1 MRKLFK
7 FHCDCGRAGV
17 LQGTFVLDEGAQER
31 LEKLYGKRI
40 NFGEA
45 LGKHSEVTVDL
56 EREEITLMTDDQ
68 EFLAMAEKLGVDLNQ
83 GYNPLDYADYE
94 S

>member
-31 LEKLYGKRI
+31 LEKLYGKRL

-45 LGKHSEVTVDL
+45 FGKHSEVTVDL
-56 EREEITLMTDDQ
+56 EREEITMVTNDQPFLDLADD
-68 EFLAMAEKLGVDLNQ
+68 LGVDLNT